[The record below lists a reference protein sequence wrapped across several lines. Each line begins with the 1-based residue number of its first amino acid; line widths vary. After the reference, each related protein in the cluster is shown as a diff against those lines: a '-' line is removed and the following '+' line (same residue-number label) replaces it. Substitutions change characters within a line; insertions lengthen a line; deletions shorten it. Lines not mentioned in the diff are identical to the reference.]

1 MFDLKWWVWGMDNA
15 MIMPLHLSAQNT
27 TMTHHY
33 ANNLAPHLGAS
44 TDKLMFGLVPV
55 RAQVEGDTVSN
66 VRTRN
71 GPISIVQEDTVRSL
85 RLGALTDLH
94 AHFPIR
100 LHEQELVVLK
110 YSCHG
115 APDLFLTKRLVSMM
129 YHSDLSL
136 QFLKLQH

>member
-44 TDKLMFGLVPV
+44 TDKLLFGLVPV
-55 RAQVEGDTVSN
+55 RAQLEGDTVSN
-66 VRTRN
+66 LRTRN
-71 GPISIVQEDTVRSL
+71 GPIRVVQEDAASCH
-85 RLGALTDLH
+85 RLGKIVRPPH
-94 AHFPIR
+94 HFPIR
-100 LHEQELVVLK
+100 GHEQELHP
-110 YSCHG
+110 YNFCHG

>member
-1 MFDLKWWVWGMDNA
+1 MRERVA
-15 MIMPLHLSAQNT
+15 
-27 TMTHHY
+27 
-33 ANNLAPHLGAS
+33 
-44 TDKLMFGLVPV
+44 VV
-55 RAQVEGDTVSN
+55 RVAVVVQVGRGVATAQVEGDTVSN

>member
-55 RAQVEGDTVSN
+55 RAQLEGDTVSLL
-66 VRTRN
+66 RPLS
-71 GPISIVQEDTVRSL
+71 GPISAVQEDAASFL
-85 RLGALTDLH
+85 RHGPIVVLQH
-94 AHFPIR
+94 HCPIR
-100 LHEQELVVLK
+100 LDEQELRPNR
-110 YSCHG
+110 CDG
-115 APDLFLTKRLVSMM
+115 AMDLFLTKRLVSMI